1 MLARVDF
8 VQHRIAGRLLCF
20 ARSAEESI
28 SRVFARFSA
37 R

>member
-1 MLARVDF
+1 MLARVEF
-8 VQHRIAGRLLCF
+8 VQHRIAGRLLCL

-28 SRVFARFSA
+28 SGVFARVSA